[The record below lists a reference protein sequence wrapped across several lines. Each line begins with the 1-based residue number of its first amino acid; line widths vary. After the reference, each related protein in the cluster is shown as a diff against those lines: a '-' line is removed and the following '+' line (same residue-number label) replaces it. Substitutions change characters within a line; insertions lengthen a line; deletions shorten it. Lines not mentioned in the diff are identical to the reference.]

1 MAYYRMEDV
10 LDRLPELLAKA
21 SAGEEVIITRL
32 DEDLIQLVPAE
43 PKPMTKEELEHLR
56 ANRVTPR
63 KPFDSATLIRQMR
76 DECL

>member
-21 SAGEEVIITRL
+21 SAGEEVIITRP

-43 PKPMTKEELEHLR
+43 ARPVTKE
-56 ANRVTPR
+56 
-63 KPFDSATLIRQMR
+63 
-76 DECL
+76 

>member
-1 MAYYRMEDV
+1 MAYYSLEDAIA
-10 LDRLPELLAKA
+10 RLPELLARA
-21 SAGEEVIITRL
+21 AEGEEVIITRL

-56 ANRVTPR
+56 VNRVTPR